1 MSRSLPFCE
10 YRLQY
15 HTSFLGDSTSPQHH
29 YTDVFEAGAKAMGY
43 DTPLYR
49 GIAVFEAES
58 YEKIMEVFQSEE
70 YQRVSRPDESSF
82 LDRSKTCFCPG
93 TIITYIDK
101 KD

>member
-1 MSRSLPFCE
+1 MSRGIS
-10 YRLQY
+10 R
-15 HTSFLGDSTSPQHH
+15 TTSPQHH
-29 YTDVFEAGAKAMGY
+29 YTDVFEAGAKGMGY